1 MKISATNTK
10 AGNRS
15 ITVDYD
21 KIFEKTETMT
31 ATEALEKNRQM
42 FGDEV
47 VNSVFV
53 DGAVIWIQARLRNW
67 LGQGI
72 VANKKVR
79 LILRTNCPTRKSRRK
94 STSWLLEFLRPV
106 ELTLSRRSSP
116 RRPTCLRTN
125 SWKLSSSSKPKLRL
139 CRKTT
144 KRRWNNP
151 KLVGA

>member
-72 VANKKVR
+72 VANKKGEVNPEDK
-79 LILRTNCPTRKSRRK
+79 LSDEEIQKKVNELVIGVSTARRVDPVQAFLSK
-94 STSWLLEFLRPV
+94 AAKLSQDKLLEVILQLKAKAQALQEDDEEEV
-106 ELTLSRRSSP
+106 E
-116 RRPTCLRTN
+116 
-125 SWKLSSSSKPKLRL
+125 
-139 CRKTT
+139 
-144 KRRWNNP
+144 
-151 KLVGA
+151 